1 MAAYQIR
8 EISDREFSSIRELVY
23 SKIGVNLTEKKIPLI
38 RSRLN
43 RRLTELGF
51 SDYSRYFKYLERE
64 DPGGDE
70 LRCMVNA
77 ITTNTT
83 EFFRES
89 YHFDFIR
96 ERLVPELKARIEK
109 HRGMKRVRIWS
120 AASSSGEEV
129 YSIAITMLE
138 NLGPEWDIRILGSD
152 VDTNALEKAKR
163 GVYVRAQLKH
173 VSEPLLKKYFLK
185 GKGDADHLVKVKNT
199 LRNVIQWQQINLISE
214 DFPIKA
220 ELDAIF
226 CRNVFIY
233 FDDVIREKILRSFY
247 KQLKPGKYLFVGHSE
262 SLLKYETLFRL
273 IGKTIYQRV

>member
-8 EISDREFSSIRELVY
+8 DINDREFRSIRELVY
-23 SKIGVNLTEKKIPLI
+23 QKIGVNLTEKKIPLI

-43 RRLTELGF
+43 RRLAQFGF
-51 SDYSRYFKYLERE
+51 TDYSRYFQYLEKE
-64 DPGGDE
+64 DHSGEE

-96 ERLVPELKARIEK
+96 ERLIPEVKTRIERHK
-109 HRGMKRVRIWS
+109 GMRKLRIWS
-120 AASSSGEEV
+120 AASSTGEEV
-129 YSIAITMLE
+129 YTIAITLLE
-138 NLGPEWDIRILGSD
+138 VLGSQWDIRILGSD
-152 VDTNALEKAKR
+152 IDTNALAKAER
-163 GVYVRAQLKH
+163 GVYNRSQLKK
-173 VSEPLLKKYFLK
+173 VPEPILKKYFLK
-185 GKGDADHLVKVKNT
+185 GKGDADHLVKVKDN
-199 LRNVIQWQQINLISE
+199 LRRVIQWQQINLIADE
-214 DFPIKA
+214 YPIKA

-233 FDDVIREKILRSFY
+233 FDDVIREKILRSFHR
-247 KQLKPGKYLFVGHSE
+247 QLRPEKYLFVGHSE
-262 SLLKYETLFRL
+262 SLLKYEKLFRL